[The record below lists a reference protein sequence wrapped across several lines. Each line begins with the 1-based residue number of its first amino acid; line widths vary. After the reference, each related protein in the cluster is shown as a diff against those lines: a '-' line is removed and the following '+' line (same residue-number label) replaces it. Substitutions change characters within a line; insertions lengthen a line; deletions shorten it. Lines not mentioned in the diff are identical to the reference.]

1 MTFQEYQKQALSFL
15 NPEIKQ
21 KQLLNLA
28 ALGLNGEAG
37 QVADYWK
44 KVKYHNHKMDNDTMI
59 KQLGDVLW
67 YIALLCDALDTNI
80 SDVMEKNIIKLK
92 TRYPNGKFESERSR
106 NRTDES

>member
-1 MTFQEYQKQALSFL
+1 MTFQEYQKQALNFL

-21 KQLLNLA
+21 EQLLNLV

-44 KVKYHNHKMDNDTMI
+44 KVKYHNHKMDNDTII

-67 YIALLCDALDTNI
+67 YLAVSAQALGISFNDIAI
-80 SDVMEKNIIKLK
+80 KNIEKLK
-92 TRYPNGKFESERSR
+92 TRYPNGWDSNNSI
-106 NRTDES
+106 NRK

>member
-1 MTFQEYQKQALSFL
+1 MTFQEYQKQALNFL
-15 NPEIKQ
+15 NPEVKQ
-21 KQLLNLA
+21 EQLLNLV

-67 YIALLCDALDTNI
+67 YLAIGARALGISFNDIA
-80 SDVMEKNIIKLK
+80 VKNIEKLK
-92 TRYPNGKFESERSR
+92 TRYPNGWDSNNSI
-106 NRTDES
+106 NRK